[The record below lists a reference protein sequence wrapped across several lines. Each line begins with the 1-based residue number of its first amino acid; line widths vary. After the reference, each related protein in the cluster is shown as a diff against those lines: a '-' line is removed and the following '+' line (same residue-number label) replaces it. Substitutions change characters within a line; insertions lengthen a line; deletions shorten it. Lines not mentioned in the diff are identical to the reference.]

1 MPYRS
6 SSRPRHQSTLS
17 ALLHRLV
24 LLLTLVIG
32 AGALVYNAV
41 SIVSGEEGLIGLT
54 KLFDAATTDPSVPSR
69 SG

>member
-1 MPYRS
+1 
-6 SSRPRHQSTLS
+6 
-17 ALLHRLV
+17 V